1 MTFYEENTHHHHR
14 GHGHAHHKGH
24 GKGRRHLS
32 NEHPMRGHGRERG
45 YGEDGGLNHE
55 REGFG
60 PHGERPF
67 APGHGQGG
75 YARHGA
81 HGVGGR
87 PGHGGRGFGGPEG
100 FGPRGAGKRAR
111 RGNIR
116 FAVLSLLADGPDNG
130 FGLMKQIEERTGG
143 TWKPSSGSMYPTLQ
157 RLVDE
162 GLIQPSEG
170 EGNAFE
176 LTDAGKTFVDEHAA
190 EIGEAWERSEKRGE
204 GNRELAT
211 AVHELMGA
219 AHQVGQI
226 ATPEQRERATEIINS
241 ARKSLYGILA
251 E

>member
-1 MTFYEENTHHHHR
+1 MTFYEENTHNHH
-14 GHGHAHHKGH
+14 
-24 GKGRRHLS
+24 
-32 NEHPMRGHGRERG
+32 GHGREPG
-45 YGEDGGLNHE
+45 YGEDGRLNHE

-60 PHGERPF
+60 PRGERPF

-81 HGVGGR
+81 PGVGGR
-87 PGHGGRGFGGPEG
+87 PGRGFGGPEG

>member
-1 MTFYEENTHHHHR
+1 MTFYEDNTHNHHR

-32 NEHPMRGHGRERG
+32 NEHPMRGHGRQGAYNTGDDNGANE
-45 YGEDGGLNHE
+45 
-55 REGFG
+55 FG
-60 PHGERPF
+60 PRL
-67 APGHGQGG
+67 GG
-75 YARHGA
+75 PRG
-81 HGVGGR
+81 
-87 PGHGGRGFGGPEG
+87 PRGFGGPEG